1 MDVVVTPRADPR
13 PLKYWGSKFRSGLPP
28 APRVNRCQNFPAAC
42 QPLLMRSPLGA
53 RASANTLARCARR
66 AALGRLGPSAIYAH
80 ARPARRRESVTH
92 TRHPC
97 ALVPLQALSHSLARA
112 CDLCWAFERSRL
124 SLRWAEQIQC
134 AVPSESSERIT
145 THGMRLLVTRVLHD
159 PPACMSHRCHALRL
173 LTDCLL
179 TICVPLLTM
188 TPPNAPEMA
197 IEKSVN

>member
-1 MDVVVTPRADPR
+1 MFEVLLAAADVVVTLRTDPR
-13 PLKYWGSKFRSGLPP
+13 PLKYWGSKFGP
-28 APRVNRCQNFPAAC
+28 APPGELVRTSQPC

-97 ALVPLQALSHSLARA
+97 ALVPSQALSHSLARA

-159 PPACMSHRCHALRL
+159 PPACMSRRCHALRL

-179 TICVPLLTM
+179 TTRHRL
-188 TPPNAPEMA
+188 AR
-197 IEKSVN
+197 S